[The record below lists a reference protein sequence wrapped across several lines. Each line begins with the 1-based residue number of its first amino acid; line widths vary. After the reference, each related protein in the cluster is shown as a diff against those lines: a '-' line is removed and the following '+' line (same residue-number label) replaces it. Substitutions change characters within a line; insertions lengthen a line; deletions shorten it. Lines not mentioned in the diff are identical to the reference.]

1 MPTKKKTAK
10 GSLVQAKR
18 ADDAAKATDQPE
30 PHEVNSA
37 LSSPRMRAL
46 LEDHRKMGVRPK

>member
-1 MPTKKKTAK
+1 MAKKK
-10 GSLVQAKR
+10 
-18 ADDAAKATDQPE
+18 DAAEEPQQQPAKVQPADAPE

-46 LEDHRKMGVRPK
+46 LEDHRKMGARP